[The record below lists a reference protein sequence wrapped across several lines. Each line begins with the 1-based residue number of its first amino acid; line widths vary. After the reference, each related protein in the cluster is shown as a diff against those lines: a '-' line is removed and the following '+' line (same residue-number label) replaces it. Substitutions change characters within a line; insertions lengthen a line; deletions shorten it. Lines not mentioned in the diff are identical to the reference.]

1 MIANISADN
10 HEVVSSVTE
19 ERKEVP
25 RAELHIAVT
34 GQNKPISERVCLKL
48 TNAERE
54 WLSGQRARPCKH
66 GHPRYDARVY
76 RTRSGSLWLDCTE
89 CVRKR
94 VNAYRRRINTLTVQ
108 AR

>member
-1 MIANISADN
+1 MTP
-10 HEVVSSVTE
+10 TE

-25 RAELHIAVT
+25 RAELHIAVI
-34 GQNKPISERVCLKL
+34 GIDDPASERVCLQL
-48 TNAERE
+48 TSAERD

-66 GHPRYDARVY
+66 GHPRHDARVY
-76 RTRSGSLWLDCTE
+76 RARSGSLWLDCAE